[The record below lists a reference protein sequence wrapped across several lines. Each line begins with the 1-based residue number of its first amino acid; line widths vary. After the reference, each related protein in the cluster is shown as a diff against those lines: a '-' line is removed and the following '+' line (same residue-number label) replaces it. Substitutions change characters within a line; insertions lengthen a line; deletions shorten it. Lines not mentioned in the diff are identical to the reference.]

1 MFEAP
6 RRLPVSARE
15 QAPFLGTSDFRAGDE
30 QRRIGRRSE
39 DTEKE
44 ERFLAHTSDTS
55 CLTCAFSL
63 HKDDVTVYMFL
74 PKQNKKPLTNARA
87 KRLITLILD

>member
-1 MFEAP
+1 
-6 RRLPVSARE
+6 
-15 QAPFLGTSDFRAGDE
+15 LGTSDFRAGDE
-30 QRRIGRRSE
+30 QRRIGRRSK

-87 KRLITLILD
+87 KRLKPANPKAKSRQQQPKDTGETIIA